1 MLYAERLPALP
12 SARTIVVPVVALVI
26 GAAAATGTYAVLDED
41 TSGSQATAPKVIVA
55 DPPAQPGAGVGAKNE
70 AGVAAAIG
78 NPAVS
83 PQTGLKDEASTR
95 PRSDSRTAGSSSAA
109 ARRPIPRRFRRK
121 RPNHR
126 GAAPGSPP
134 GHLGGGPVIRCTP
147 DGVRTNTCQEWY
159 TK

>member
-26 GAAAATGTYAVLDED
+26 GAAAATATYAVLDED
-41 TSGSQATAPKVIVA
+41 TSGSQATAPKVIV

-83 PQTGLKDEASTR
+83 PQTGLKDEASTAAAIGQSNGGVELR
-95 PRSDSRTAGSSSAA
+95 GSKASESAA
-109 ARRPIPRRFRRK
+109 LP
-121 RPNHR
+121 
-126 GAAPGSPP
+126 
-134 GHLGGGPVIRCTP
+134 
-147 DGVRTNTCQEWY
+147 
-159 TK
+159 